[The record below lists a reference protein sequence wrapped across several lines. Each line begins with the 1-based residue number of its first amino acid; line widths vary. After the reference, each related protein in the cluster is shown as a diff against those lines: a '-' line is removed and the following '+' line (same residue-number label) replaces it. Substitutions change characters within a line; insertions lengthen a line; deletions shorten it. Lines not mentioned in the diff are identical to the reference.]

1 MQTMDIAMARAF
13 PITERVHFDL
23 RVEAY
28 NALNHTNLGTP
39 NRFVNTPQFGTI
51 TEAATPGREF
61 QLRARLSFS
70 SVICNK

>member
-13 PITERVHFDL
+13 PITERVHFDV

-28 NALNHTNLGTP
+28 NTLNHSNPGTP
-39 NRFVNTPQFGTI
+39 NRFVNTPQFGTV

-61 QLRARLSFS
+61 QLSARLAF
-70 SVICNK
+70 